1 MEYGWMDGKIDRQ
14 IGRYKG
20 EWIEGETGGWTEE

>member
-14 IGRYKG
+14 TGRYKD
-20 EWIEGETGGWTEE
+20 EWIEGETGGWTVE